1 VLATSS
7 GGYTAGDG
15 LGQKARAFLKFTDL
29 SMSRFLVV
37 LIVILLVL
45 VGGIVF
51 LATRST
57 EKEPVRMEKVVPLDN
72 LTN

>member
-1 VLATSS
+1 
-7 GGYTAGDG
+7 
-15 LGQKARAFLKFTDL
+15 
-29 SMSRFLVV
+29 MSRLLVA
-37 LIVILLVL
+37 LIVLVLLL

-51 LATRST
+51 LSTRST

>member
-1 VLATSS
+1 
-7 GGYTAGDG
+7 
-15 LGQKARAFLKFTDL
+15 
-29 SMSRFLVV
+29 MSRFLVV

-51 LATRST
+51 LSTRST

-72 LTN
+72 LTK